1 MYIFVLFAFGV
12 LFGWS
17 IDRLILS
24 RPSRVKEL
32 DSTLIVQAMRNHR
45 TSNDM
50 EMDSYERK
58 NQKSLPRRSGDRD
71 GGRILDVDGFGDRRY
86 GQNVLQLLP
95 GRDVRR
101 D

>member
-1 MYIFVLFAFGV
+1 MYILVLFAFGV

-32 DSTLIVQAMRNHR
+32 DSTLLVQAMRIHR
-45 TSNDM
+45 TKKDM
-50 EMDSYERK
+50 EPDSYERK
-58 NQKSLPRRSGDRD
+58 NQKSLPCRSGDRD
-71 GGRILDVDGFGDRRY
+71 SDRILDVDGCRDRRY

>member
-1 MYIFVLFAFGV
+1 MYILVLFAFGV

-24 RPSRVKEL
+24 RPIRIKEL
-32 DSTLIVQAMRNHR
+32 DSALLVQVMKNNH
-45 TSNDM
+45 TKKDM
-50 EMDSYERK
+50 VLECYERK
-58 NQKSLPRRSGDRD
+58 NQKSLPRGSGDRD
-71 GGRILDVDGFGDRRY
+71 SGRILDVDGCGDRRY